1 MRPVGEV
8 VELSVRDTGIG
19 IPPEEIPHVFERFHR
34 VKDARGRTQEGTGIG
49 LALVHEL
56 VKLHGG
62 SVQVVSALGQG
73 STFTVSIPTGKA
85 HLPADRIGGAR
96 TLASAALGAVPYVE
110 EALRWLPE
118 ADSPP
123 LDAILAGP
131 SPPAVLP
138 SPGDERESSR
148 RARILWA
155 DDNRDMRDYVSRL
168 LGARYD
174 VEAVAD
180 GQTALEA
187 ARARRPDLVLADV
200 MMPKLDGFGLVRELR
215 AHPDTRT
222 LPVILL
228 SARAGEEARVEG
240 LGAGVDDY
248 LTKPFSARELLAS
261 VAARLEIARLYE
273 AEQRARSQAERA
285 NRAKDEFLATLSHEL
300 RTPLNAMLGWV
311 RLLRSGTLDEATA
324 RRGLEVV
331 DRNVNHQAKLI
342 TDLLDISRIISG
354 KLTLDMAVV
363 DLAAIVAS
371 VVDAMRPSAEEKAVA
386 VRSIL
391 TPGAVPINGDAERL
405 RQVVANLLSNAV
417 KFTPRGGHVTVR
429 LERIG
434 NRARLAVRDT
444 GKGIS
449 RDFLPHIFERF
460 RQADASS
467 TRSEAGLGLGLTIVR
482 HLVEL
487 HDGSVTAASAGEG
500 KGATFTVDLPV
511 AAPGEERRVA
521 ASDPGESAGEAILA
535 LRGVRVL
542 IVDDHAD
549 SRELFNAILSQQGAE
564 VTAFETVREALTAA
578 RHARPDVIVCDLAM
592 PGDDGFALIREVRSW
607 PSEQG
612 RTVPALALTAYARVE
627 DRERALRAGFQVHL
641 SKPVEPRDLLDAVT
655 RLALAARGRA
665 A

>member
-1 MRPVGEV
+1 
-8 VELSVRDTGIG
+8 
-19 IPPEEIPHVFERFHR
+19 
-34 VKDARGRTQEGTGIG
+34 
-49 LALVHEL
+49 
-56 VKLHGG
+56 
-62 SVQVVSALGQG
+62 
-73 STFTVSIPTGKA
+73 
-85 HLPADRIGGAR
+85 
-96 TLASAALGAVPYVE
+96 
-110 EALRWLPE
+110 
-118 ADSPP
+118 
-123 LDAILAGP
+123 
-131 SPPAVLP
+131 
-138 SPGDERESSR
+138 
-148 RARILWA
+148 
-155 DDNRDMRDYVSRL
+155 
-168 LGARYD
+168 
-174 VEAVAD
+174 
-180 GQTALEA
+180 
-187 ARARRPDLVLADV
+187 
-200 MMPKLDGFGLVRELR
+200 
-215 AHPDTRT
+215 
-222 LPVILL
+222 
-228 SARAGEEARVEG
+228 
-240 LGAGVDDY
+240 
-248 LTKPFSARELLAS
+248 
-261 VAARLEIARLYE
+261 
-273 AEQRARSQAERA
+273 
-285 NRAKDEFLATLSHEL
+285 
-300 RTPLNAMLGWV
+300 MLGWV

-371 VVDAMRPSAEEKAVA
+371 VVDAMRPSAEEKAVS
-386 VRSIL
+386 VSSIL
-391 TPGAVPINGDAERL
+391 MPGAVPINGDAERL

-417 KFTPRGGHVTVR
+417 KFTPRGGRVTVR
-429 LERIG
+429 LERLG

-482 HLVEL
+482 YLVEL
-487 HDGSVTAASAGEG
+487 HDGSVTATSAGEG
-500 KGATFTVDLPV
+500 KGATFTVELPV
-511 AAPGEERRVA
+511 AASGEERRVA
-521 ASDPGESAGEAILA
+521 ASDPGERAGEPTLA

-542 IVDDHAD
+542 LVDDHAD

-564 VTAFETVREALTAA
+564 VRAFETVREALAAA

-655 RLALAARGRA
+655 RLAQTSLAIG
-665 A
+665 